1 MSIKKWNE
9 QDRPREKLVEQGA
22 RSLTDA
28 ELLAILIGSG
38 NTEKNAVELAREIL
52 QSANNDLFV
61 LGKYTVD
68 DFSSVFKGIG
78 PAKAVTIVAA
88 LELGRRRKE
97 NENDK
102 RRKPIKSSQD
112 VFEVF
117 QPLIGDTPHEEFWV
131 MYLNR
136 SNRIIAKQQLSSGG
150 TTGTV
155 VDEKLIIRTA
165 LLKYAESIILCH
177 NHPSGNISPSQAD
190 IQITEKIKNAGSF
203 FSIKLLDHIIIGGN
217 SFSSFADD
225 GRL

>member
-1 MSIKKWNE
+1 MSIKKWNS
-9 QDRPREKLVEQGA
+9 QDRPREKLTEQGA

-52 QSANNDLFV
+52 QFADNDLFI

-68 DFSSVFKGIG
+68 DFASGFKGIG
-78 PAKAVTIVAA
+78 TAKAVTIVAA

-97 NENDK
+97 NENEK
-102 RRKPIKSSQD
+102 RHKSIKSSSD
-112 VFEVF
+112 VFDVF

-136 SNRIIAKQQLSSGG
+136 SNRIISKQKLSSGG

-177 NHPSGNISPSQAD
+177 NHPSGNTVPSKAD
-190 IQITEKIKNAGSF
+190 IQITEKIKNAASF

-217 SFSSFADD
+217 NFSSFADD
-225 GRL
+225 GQL

>member
-78 PAKAVTIVAA
+78 QAKAVTIVAA

>member
-1 MSIKKWNE
+1 MSIKKWSS
-9 QDRPREKLVEQGA
+9 QDRPREKLMEQGS
-22 RSLTDA
+22 RSLSDA

-38 NTEKNAVELAREIL
+38 NIEKNAVELAREIL
-52 QSANNDLFV
+52 KSADDDLFA

-68 DFSSVFKGIG
+68 DFTAFKGIG
-78 PAKAVTIVAA
+78 KAKAVTIVAA
-88 LELGRRRKE
+88 LELGRRRKD
-97 NENDK
+97 NEDDK
-102 RRKPIKSSQD
+102 RRKPIKSSND
-112 VFEVF
+112 VFDVF

-136 SNRIIAKQQLSSGG
+136 SNRIISKQRLSSGG

-177 NHPSGNISPSQAD
+177 NHPSGNTVPSKED

-217 SFSSFADD
+217 KFSSFADD

>member
-52 QSANNDLFV
+52 QSADNDLFV

-78 PAKAVTIVAA
+78 QAKAVTIVAA

>member
-1 MSIKKWNE
+1 MSIKKWSS

-52 QSANNDLFV
+52 HSADDDLFV
-61 LGKYTVD
+61 LGKSTID
-68 DFSSVFKGIG
+68 DFVSSFKGIG
-78 PAKAVTIVAA
+78 TAKAVTIVAA

-97 NENDK
+97 NENEK
-102 RRKPIKSSQD
+102 RRKSIKSSQN
-112 VFEVF
+112 VFEIL

-136 SNRIIAKQQLSSGG
+136 SNRIISKQKLSSGG

-177 NHPSGNISPSQAD
+177 NHPSGNTVPSKAD
-190 IQITEKIKNAGSF
+190 IQITEKIKNAASF

-217 SFSSFADD
+217 NFSSFADD